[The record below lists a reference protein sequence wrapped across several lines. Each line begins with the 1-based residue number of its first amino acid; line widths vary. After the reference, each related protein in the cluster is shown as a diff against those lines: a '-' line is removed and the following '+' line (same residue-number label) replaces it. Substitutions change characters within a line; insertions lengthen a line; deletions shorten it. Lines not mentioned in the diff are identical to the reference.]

1 MLHTAVAK
9 LYMLEI
15 AKELKALEDE
25 LTNEGKMLLRN
36 HARSLGRDILKMRDA
51 ISELESALP
60 VKSEGL

>member
-60 VKSEGL
+60 VKSEDL

>member
-1 MLHTAVAK
+1 MLHTAVVK

-60 VKSEGL
+60 VKSDGL